1 MGAKKAARDGLVTGV
16 VLMTPLVITYLV
28 LTFVLD
34 RITGLVQPFV
44 QATALTRYTGGIE
57 PLATAIAAV
66 LLVAALTLFGAA
78 ALRGIGDQAFALFE
92 RLMSRVPVVKA
103 VYVSVRQV
111 TDTMMRGG
119 DHYDEVVLVTWP
131 TEPSKVIGF
140 VTGRAP
146 EEIQEKFPE
155 TAYFVFVP
163 LSPNPTGGHLSIQPE
178 SNLEPVDMSVEKGI
192 KTVLTSGMITD
203 EERDILEIMRER

>member
-1 MGAKKAARDGLVTGV
+1 MGVKKAVRDGLVTGI
-16 VLMTPLVITYLV
+16 VLITPLVITYLA

-34 RITGLVQPFV
+34 RITAFVNPFV
-44 QATALTRYTGGIE
+44 QATALTRYTGGSE
-57 PLATAIAAV
+57 PLATAIAA
-66 LLVAALTLFGAA
+66 LLLFAALTLFGAA
-78 ALRGIGDQAFALFE
+78 VLRGVGDQAFALFE

-119 DHYDEVVLVTWP
+119 DHYDEVVLVDWP
-131 TEPSKVIGF
+131 NDPSKVMGF
-140 VTGRAP
+140 VTGKAP
-146 EEIQEKFPE
+146 PAIQKKFDG

-163 LSPNPTGGHLSIQPE
+163 LSPNPTGGHLSIHPE
-178 SNLEPVDMSVEKGI
+178 SNLDTVDMTVEKGI
-192 KTVLTSGMITD
+192 KTVLTSGMSTD